1 MCKYDC
7 LFRKSSRSSSFDSSY
22 KKGLSGGDNSAA
34 LRMELLRKLELPER
48 LSSQGMLDVLNAIM
62 SRDEFME
69 LQL

>member
-1 MCKYDC
+1 
-7 LFRKSSRSSSFDSSY
+7 
-22 KKGLSGGDNSAA
+22 
-34 LRMELLRKLELPER
+34 MELLRKLELPER